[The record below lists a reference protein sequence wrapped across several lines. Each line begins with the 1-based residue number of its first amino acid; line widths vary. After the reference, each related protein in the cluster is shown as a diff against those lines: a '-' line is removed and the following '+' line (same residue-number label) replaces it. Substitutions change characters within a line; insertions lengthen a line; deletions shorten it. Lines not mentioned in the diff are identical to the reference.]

1 MSTIYELLQT
11 PKSTDQFFDQS
22 TRTKNLT
29 TLTKANLLTSNDSL
43 ISLSNQQSSQ
53 LYLNLVE
60 GNYNGLIITADNTQI
75 LGLGNV
81 VFNPTVDNLT
91 DGTDTESLRIS
102 NNCRISN
109 VKCLG
114 DVSVNLGNTAIFN
127 NCVFNGEIAIATT
140 ANAHFIGCIFAST
153 GTCIDLTAGG
163 AAFVIGCSRPN
174 GGAHVGAPTIIAETT

>member
-11 PKSTDQFFDQS
+11 PESTDQFFDQS

-91 DGTDTESLRIS
+91 DGTDTESLRI
-102 NNCRISN
+102 
-109 VKCLG
+109 
-114 DVSVNLGNTAIFN
+114 
-127 NCVFNGEIAIATT
+127 
-140 ANAHFIGCIFAST
+140 
-153 GTCIDLTAGG
+153 
-163 AAFVIGCSRPN
+163 
-174 GGAHVGAPTIIAETT
+174 